1 VERLNVGT
9 IISLPVGIAA
19 YFWANRLI
27 PVSFVDRAAWEA
39 NVMFIVWAALLHA
52 ALWPVARAW
61 IEQFCL
67 TAVVFALLPLNVLTT
82 DRHLGVSLL
91 EGDWVMA
98 GFDLTMLA
106 FGAAFATVAWML
118 ILKRRAQGAGS
129 RSSSRALVAIQYA
142 RATECSRC
150 SHGDWPTPVLP
161 SWRWIGITGRCG
173 IAVSPAVC
181 AYCCGWLAWA
191 VLDRRS

>member
-9 IISLPVGIAA
+9 IISLPSRHSSLLLGQSVDTGELRGSRCLGGQCYVYRLGRAA
-19 YFWANRLI
+19 ACGAVTGRARL
-27 PVSFVDRAAWEA
+27 DRA
-39 NVMFIVWAALLHA
+39 VLSHRCRL
-52 ALWPVARAW
+52 
-61 IEQFCL
+61 C
-67 TAVVFALLPLNVLTT
+67 LLPLNVLTT

-142 RATECSRC
+142 RATE
-150 SHGDWPTPVLP
+150 
-161 SWRWIGITGRCG
+161 
-173 IAVSPAVC
+173 
-181 AYCCGWLAWA
+181 
-191 VLDRRS
+191 